1 MSIIQLRLVT
11 KLRND
16 IYKHI
21 QMLPLRYFNK
31 RKYGDITSV
40 IINDVGTFNKSI
52 GTTFHKIIVEP
63 INIVFFTILLFII
76 SAKLMLVAVLIIPF
90 SQFLIQ
96 FIGKSIRR
104 KARRNTRQIGGI
116 LAIITENISSIRL
129 VKAFSTEKNES
140 KKR

>member
-63 INIVFFTILLFII
+63 INIVFFTISVNSFLSILCNMFYN
-76 SAKLMLVAVLIIPF
+76 LIF
-90 SQFLIQ
+90 
-96 FIGKSIRR
+96 
-104 KARRNTRQIGGI
+104 
-116 LAIITENISSIRL
+116 
-129 VKAFSTEKNES
+129 
-140 KKR
+140 